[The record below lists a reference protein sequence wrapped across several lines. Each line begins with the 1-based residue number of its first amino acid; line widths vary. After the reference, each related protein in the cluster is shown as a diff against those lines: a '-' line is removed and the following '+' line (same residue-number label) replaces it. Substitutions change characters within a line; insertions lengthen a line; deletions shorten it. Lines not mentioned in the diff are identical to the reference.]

1 MLGSETAEELL
12 LSSDRPLVTEQAR
25 VGSADEE
32 PWRRGIQSNITVAD
46 IVGSHRT
53 DIGGGVLLIMA
64 GSSPLR
70 MALSVCEIDGV
81 AKGAA
86 RLRSGVCTKLF
97 QPFPWRF
104 RVFESSFMSTI
115 SHMACS
121 SCWTSFISVQE

>member
-32 PWRRGIQSNITVAD
+32 PWRRGIQSNIIVAD
-46 IVGSHRT
+46 IMGSHRT
-53 DIGGGVLLIMA
+53 VIGEGVLLIMA
-64 GSSPLR
+64 GSSLLT
-70 MALSVCEIDGV
+70 MALSVCEIVGV

-97 QPFPWRF
+97 QPFSSRC
-104 RVFESSFMSTI
+104 RVLES
-115 SHMACS
+115 
-121 SCWTSFISVQE
+121 